1 MNEKLDVD
9 DRALTYRLAANVF
22 KRSNEI
28 QEKVKGLV
36 ALVHLAALQESQQ
49 MWEQSN
55 NTLRQLR
62 DMFAS
67 APDAGKAAPDWVVE
81 YASRG
86 IPDEEP
92 SQHEL
97 KQMLFICNEYSDRQR
112 ATARRLDTEEA
123 WQSYAS
129 SIHRV
134 AFGLETVS
142 SDNREAA
149 TRLHQQGCA
158 IRRTLVERFNTPEA
172 MKLLLSS
179 LLFHHNN
186 AAKDT
191 TERIDLLKEE
201 LAVARTMEEKFP
213 NKGLASVADVLLNLT
228 LAYKELQNVSAATR
242 YLSELE
248 HVMCELEDKD
258 PGSLRDSMF
267 GDPTLLLVDFT
278 EVQRQLRAP
287 PT

>member
-1 MNEKLDVD
+1 
-9 DRALTYRLAANVF
+9 
-22 KRSNEI
+22 
-28 QEKVKGLV
+28 
-36 ALVHLAALQESQQ
+36 
-49 MWEQSN
+49 
-55 NTLRQLR
+55 
-62 DMFAS
+62 
-67 APDAGKAAPDWVVE
+67 
-81 YASRG
+81 
-86 IPDEEP
+86 
-92 SQHEL
+92 
-97 KQMLFICNEYSDRQR
+97 
-112 ATARRLDTEEA
+112 
-123 WQSYAS
+123 
-129 SIHRV
+129 
-134 AFGLETVS
+134 
-142 SDNREAA
+142 
-149 TRLHQQGCA
+149 
-158 IRRTLVERFNTPEA
+158 